1 MYDIM
6 SKDIVYF
13 NCASVSIGEN
23 TAVFEAICQ
32 QPIIQEAG
40 NYTMAIVRGGIGRS
54 KVPVFIPKM
63 VYSNAD
69 SLLTSYSY
77 KISAVINGSTQNIT
91 GNIEYINSNGLSAPA
106 TTPVDQRS
114 VVQNPFYWTYD
125 LNEFVNMFN
134 SSMVTT
140 WASLQTQVGNAYTVV
155 TKPPVLVLNGNVFT
169 IYFDQRG
176 FSYDNAHSTGSEEFT
191 ISFNSDLKY
200 LLDNFNFVYNNSSSN
215 LYPYVL
221 NFSNVISTYTNP
233 INSVVSLVYT
243 QSYPCLSSF
252 SPVESIVFLS
262 DVGDYKTDFIG
273 NVNMLGSGNVPA
285 MANGVESQIT
295 DICLD
300 IENPMDYTNMIT
312 YIPTQYREINIEN
325 TMSINRIKIRLQ
337 WKSKY
342 GDYNDVIL
350 KDGSS
355 FNVKLKFEMSQV

>member
-1 MYDIM
+1 M

-32 QPIIQEAG
+32 QPIIEDAG

-63 VYSNAD
+63 AYSNSNPLQTA
-69 SLLTSYSY
+69 YSY
-77 KISAVINGSTQNIT
+77 YIRANFNGGTYHIPNSIQ
-91 GNIEYINSNGLSAPA
+91 YINSYGLTAPA
-106 TTPVDQRS
+106 TTPADQRS
-114 VVQNPFYWTYD
+114 VVQNQFYWTYD
-125 LNEFVNMFN
+125 LNEFVSMFN
-134 SSMVTT
+134 ASMVAE
-140 WASLQTQVGNAYTVV
+140 WAELQAGAGGYTIK

-169 IYFDQRG
+169 MYFDQSG
-176 FSYDNAHSTGSEEFT
+176 FSYDNQHGTQNENFM
-191 ISFNSDLKY
+191 ISFNYDLKY
-200 LLDNFNFVYNNSSSN
+200 LLDNFNFTYDSSLNPS
-215 LYPYVL
+215 PYVL
-221 NFSNVISTYTNP
+221 NFSNVTSTYVNP
-233 INSVVSLVYT
+233 INSVTGLVYT

-252 SPVESIVFLS
+252 SPIESIVFLS

-273 NVNMLGSGNVPA
+273 NVNMLGSGNAPA
-285 MANGVESQIT
+285 MANGIESQIT

-312 YIPTQYREINIEN
+312 YIPTQYREINIDN
-325 TMSINRIKIRLQ
+325 TMSINRLRIRLQ

-342 GDYNDVIL
+342 GDYYDIIL

-355 FNVKLKFEMSQV
+355 FNIKLKFERYL